1 MISKGPTAPDEAYNS
16 NGSSPRTKDAIKMKV
31 TRTVNRRE
39 MLGAIGAATLG
50 ATLPAMAQSEFP
62 NRPLRIVLGLPAGG
76 AADVTVRLL
85 AQEMERSMKQP
96 VIVENKPGGLYQV
109 AVQAV
114 ATAPADGYTLLYVNS
129 SFVTI
134 QATQK
139 RFDLTRQFQPLTM
152 TGETPGVL
160 VVSQNS
166 RFKTIKDLIDFGRAN
181 PGELTYG
188 TLGVG
193 TLEHLKSLQ
202 FTEAAGFQAR
212 AIPYKGGPDMLN
224 AVLSGDLSYTGI
236 NAFSATP
243 FIQSGKIRALAAMD
257 STRIKTL
264 PDVPAINESGTKVPT
279 TRIWSGYV
287 VHAATPAPIVQRLF
301 HELVAAMNSP
311 AVADKLIP
319 LGILISTSKSPDEF
333 RKLIVSEAEWMTAS
347 SKKID
352 LTSN

>member
-1 MISKGPTAPDEAYNS
+1 MEIGK
-16 NGSSPRTKDAIKMKV
+16 
-31 TRTVNRRE
+31 TVNRRE
-39 MLGAIGAATLG
+39 ALGVMGAATMG
-50 ATLPAMAQSEFP
+50 AALPVRAQSDFP
-62 NRPLRIVLGLPAGG
+62 NRPLRIILGLPAGG

-85 AQEMERSMKQP
+85 AQELERSMKQP
-96 VIVENKPGGLYQV
+96 VVVENKPGGLYQV

-114 ATAPADGYTLLYVNS
+114 AMAPADGHTLLYVNS
-129 SFVTI
+129 SFVTV

-160 VVSQNS
+160 VVNQSS
-166 RFKTIKDLIDFGRAN
+166 RFRTIQDLIEFGRAN

-188 TLGVG
+188 TLGIG

-202 FTEAAGFQAR
+202 FTDAAGFKAR
-212 AIPYKGGPDMLN
+212 AIPYKGGPDMIN
-224 AVLSGDLSYTGI
+224 AVISGDISYTGI

-243 FIQSGKIRALAAMD
+243 FIQSGKLRALAAMD
-257 STRIKTL
+257 TTRIKTL

-301 HELVAAMNSP
+301 NELVSAMNSP
-311 AVADKLIP
+311 AVADKLTP
-319 LGILISTSKSPDEF
+319 MGILISTSKSPDDF
-333 RKLIVSEAEWMTAS
+333 RKLITSEAEWMTAS
-347 SKKID
+347 AKKID
-352 LTSN
+352 LISH

>member
-1 MISKGPTAPDEAYNS
+1 MEIS
-16 NGSSPRTKDAIKMKV
+16 RT
-31 TRTVNRRE
+31 TNRRE
-39 MLGAIGAATLG
+39 ILGAIGAAALG
-50 ATLPAMAQSEFP
+50 VTLPAFSQSDFP

-96 VIVENKPGGLYQV
+96 VIVENKPGGLYQL

-114 ATAPADGYTLLYVNS
+114 TTAPADGYTLLYVNS
-129 SFVTI
+129 SFVTV

-139 RFDLTRQFQPLTM
+139 RFDLTRQFQPLTI
-152 TGETPGVL
+152 TGESPGVL
-160 VVSQNS
+160 VVNQNS
-166 RFKTIKDLIDFGRAN
+166 RFKTIRDLIEFGRAN

-212 AIPYKGGPDMLN
+212 AIPYRGGPDMLN
-224 AVLSGDLSYTGI
+224 AVMAGDISYTGI
-236 NAFSATP
+236 NAFSASP
-243 FIQSGKIRALAAMD
+243 FIQSGKLRALAAMD
-257 STRIKTL
+257 TARIKTL
-264 PDVPAINESGTKVPT
+264 PDVPAISESGVKVPT
-279 TRIWSGYV
+279 THIWSGYV
-287 VHAATPAPIVQRLF
+287 VHAATPAPIVQRLY

-311 AVADKLIP
+311 AIIEKLSP
-319 LGILISTSKSPDEF
+319 LGVLISTSKSPEEF
-333 RKLIVSEAEWMTAS
+333 RKFIVSEAEWMSTI

-352 LTSN
+352 LTNN